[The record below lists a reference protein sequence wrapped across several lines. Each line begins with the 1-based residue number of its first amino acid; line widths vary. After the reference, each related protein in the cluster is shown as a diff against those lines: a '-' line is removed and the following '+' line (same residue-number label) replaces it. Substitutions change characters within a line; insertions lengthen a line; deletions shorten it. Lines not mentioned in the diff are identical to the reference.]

1 MYVEWRRVSSE
12 NFEAKAKCLLVQI
25 FTKCELVQMFTKCVR
40 VSSENFEAKCEL
52 VKISTQLNFYPC
64 PTSWLPPYY
73 CCLCPTK
80 LQIMHVFFTKL
91 CAHRSLKCGYVWDAD
106 AENTNAR
113 TLPHYCGHLCSCPP
127 AKKVQKIAPTSQLRK
142 HMRWKHDARKPALYN
157 NVPGKSGNIKWE
169 ASD

>member
-1 MYVEWRRVSSE
+1 MREQQYFWICCEIKFKSFHVWIEGTTIILILLDETRTYCCVINHMKVKTLSYDVEWWRSSE

-52 VKISTQLNFYPC
+52 VKIFTQLNFYPC

-91 CAHRSLKCGYVWDAD
+91 CAHRSLKCGYV
-106 AENTNAR
+106 
-113 TLPHYCGHLCSCPP
+113 
-127 AKKVQKIAPTSQLRK
+127 
-142 HMRWKHDARKPALYN
+142 
-157 NVPGKSGNIKWE
+157 
-169 ASD
+169 